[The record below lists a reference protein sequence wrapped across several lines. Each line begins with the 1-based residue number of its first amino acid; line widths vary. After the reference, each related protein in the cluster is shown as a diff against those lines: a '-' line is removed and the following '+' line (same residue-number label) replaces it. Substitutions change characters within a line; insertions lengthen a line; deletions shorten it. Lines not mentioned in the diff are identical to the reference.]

1 MDELLETI
9 LNSSARSESA
19 ADPQSVAYARVI
31 IERGGLATK
40 VKFMWDKSKG
50 HMDACNQSGDA
61 KSSSFHASVSLSGD
75 MQKEKEEEKRGD

>member
-1 MDELLETI
+1 MVELPRWTSVDELLETI

-40 VKFMWDKSKG
+40 VKFMWD
-50 HMDACNQSGDA
+50 
-61 KSSSFHASVSLSGD
+61 
-75 MQKEKEEEKRGD
+75 